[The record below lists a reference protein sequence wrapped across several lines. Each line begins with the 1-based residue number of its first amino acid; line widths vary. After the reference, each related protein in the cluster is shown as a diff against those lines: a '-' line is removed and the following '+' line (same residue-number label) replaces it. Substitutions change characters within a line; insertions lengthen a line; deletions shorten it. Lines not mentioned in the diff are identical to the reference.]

1 MKRLEK
7 TLEKIILFFCFLN
20 LFVSK
25 GQETVMLKTEP
36 WGSAEKKET
45 ILIGVTGL
53 SELKTAP
60 FSKWY
65 IPKYNN
71 YKPKKDLLIAHKN
84 LLDDIKITIFL
95 GTWCKDTRR
104 LVPRFFKI
112 LDALDYPI
120 ENVKI
125 IALDRNK
132 NSPNNIEDDFQI
144 KNVPTFIFYK
154 NGKELNR
161 IVEYVVDSL
170 EEDMLKIINKQR
182 YISY

>member
-1 MKRLEK
+1 M
-7 TLEKIILFFCFLN
+7 
-20 LFVSK
+20 S
-25 GQETVMLKTEP
+25 KTELLV
-36 WGSAEKKET
+36 SAEEKET
-45 ILIGVTGL
+45 ILIGITSL

-65 IPKYNN
+65 IPEYDN
-71 YKPKKDLLIAHKN
+71 YKPKKDLLLEHIN
-84 LLDDIKITIFL
+84 LLDDIKITVFL

-112 LDALDYPI
+112 LDALDYPV
-120 ENVKI
+120 ENVRI

-132 NSPNNIEDDFQI
+132 NVPSNIEDDFQI

-161 IVEYVVDSL
+161 IVEYAVDSL
-170 EEDMLKIINKQR
+170 EEDMLKIVTKQK
-182 YISY
+182 YIPY